1 MTTLKNVVVVVLQL
15 TGCGRPGPSGE
26 SAVNGATTAPR
37 TARASVSDPS
47 TAAWSV
53 RANRSKFRAAS
64 SNTARVRLMHS
75 VLCPQR
81 NPNAHG
87 FINGNKNEFISRC
100 FTRYILS
107 HFYDVVSTL

>member
-1 MTTLKNVVVVVLQL
+1 MFTIVRSLGHIVHVLVSVVVVVLQL

-64 SNTARVRLMHS
+64 SNTARVRLTLS
-75 VLCPQR
+75 VIRPQR
-81 NPNAHG
+81 T
-87 FINGNKNEFISRC
+87 IYE
-100 FTRYILS
+100 
-107 HFYDVVSTL
+107 